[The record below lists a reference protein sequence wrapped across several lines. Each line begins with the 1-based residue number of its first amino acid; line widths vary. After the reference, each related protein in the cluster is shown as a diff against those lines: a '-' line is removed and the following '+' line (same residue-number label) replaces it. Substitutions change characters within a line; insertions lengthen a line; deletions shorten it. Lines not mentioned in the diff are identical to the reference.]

1 MTENYL
7 VYVDCPTYNH
17 SPFIKDSLD
26 GFCLQKTSFPFV
38 CGIVDDASTDGE
50 QDVIQHYLEDNFD
63 LDDHSTVSR
72 EETDDYV
79 RVFAQHKTNRNCFF
93 IVFYLKSNHYQN
105 NKTRYLYITQWMR
118 RAKYIAVCEGD
129 DYWISPDKLQ
139 KQVELLENN
148 PAYSLA
154 CNRTKLFSVRQNR
167 FIGESYCYEKSRV
180 VDPKDVINRAGAFIT
195 TCSFLYRSEL
205 REIMP
210 SYCAK
215 CKVGDY
221 PLMLLCALKGMI
233 YYINDT
239 MSVYRVENSNSW
251 MGQQKWGHLDRK
263 RLEIVRSI
271 VEMLKGFGEDFPEYN
286 SLCKAKIADQINRN
300 LPYRQFP
307 KEVIKDYL
315 SFFSVFIK
323 NYTLRW
329 KIDLLI
335 RRSRLPLVRRYYTDC
350 LMKKYSER
358 ILLY

>member
-1 MTENYL
+1 MNENFL

-50 QDVIQHYLEDNFD
+50 QDVIQQYLEDNFD
-63 LDDHSTVSR
+63 LSDNRFFSR

-93 IVFYLKSNHYQN
+93 LVFYLKLNHYQN
-105 NKTRYLYITQWMR
+105 NKHRFPYISEWTR
-118 RAKYIAVCEGD
+118 RAKYTAVCEGD

-139 KQVELLENN
+139 KQVEILENN
-148 PAYSLA
+148 QAYSMV
-154 CNRTKLFSVRQNR
+154 CNRSKLFSVRQNR
-167 FIGESYCYEKSRV
+167 YIGESYCYNKSRV
-180 VDPKDVINRAGAFIT
+180 AEPEDIINRAGAFIT
-195 TCSFLYRSEL
+195 TCSILCRSEL
-205 REIMP
+205 RENMP
-210 SYCAK
+210 SYCVK
-215 CKVGDY
+215 CMVGDY
-221 PLMLLCALKGMI
+221 PLMVLCAMKGKI
-233 YYINDT
+233 YYINDI

-251 MGQQKWGHLDRK
+251 MGQQKWGQPDK
-263 RLEIVRSI
+263 RRVAVVKSI
-271 VEMLKGFGEDFPEYN
+271 VEMLKGFGEDYPEYDRFFN
-286 SLCKAKIADQINRN
+286 AKLADQINRN
-300 LPYRQFP
+300 IPYRQFP

-315 SFFSVFIK
+315 SVFTDFIR

-335 RRSRLPLVRRYYTDC
+335 RKSRLPLVRRYYTDF

-358 ILLY
+358 TIVY